1 MIVNLTKY
9 RRLFSAIRAD
19 YSGPRP
25 SRSSAPG
32 SIHTVSVNN
41 SRRARAPLC
50 CRPHDR
56 ADRLRVADDLR
67 RLRGAPPPT
76 SSPGASTRFGRK
88 LAIASSFSIE
98 DCVVIDLASKA
109 ARAAKADGVR
119 VFALDTGRLPDET
132 YMTAE
137 RVRMKYGVEIEW
149 LFPQREPVEKL
160 IRLKGLYSFRDSLE
174 NRHEC
179 CGIRK
184 VEPLGRALAGLD
196 AWVTGLRN
204 EQSVTRTDTPA
215 IEIDDAHGGIVK
227 LNPIVR
233 WSMDR
238 GPRLRRR
245 APRPDPPAA
254 RSRLPVDRLRPLH
267 ARRSSPA
274 STRAPAAGGGRIPR
288 TRSAGSTSATCRI
301 G

>member
-1 MIVNLTKY
+1 MPAQSLPIDDDI
-9 RRLFSAIRAD
+9 RRLSDASAAD
-19 YSGPRP
+19 
-25 SRSSAPG
+25 
-32 SIHTVSVNN
+32 V
-41 SRRARAPLC
+41 
-50 CRPHDR
+50 
-56 ADRLRVADDLR
+56 VAW
-67 RLRGAPPPT
+67 AV
-76 SSPGASTRFGRK
+76 TRFGRK

-109 ARAAKADGVR
+109 ARAAKADDVR

-160 IRLKGLYSFRDSLE
+160 IQLKGLYSFRDSLE

-204 EQSVTRTDTPA
+204 EQSVTRAETPA
-215 IEIDDAHGGIVK
+215 IEIDDAHRGIVK

-233 WSMDR
+233 WSMAEVRAYADEHRVPIHPLHDR
-238 GPRLRRR
+238 GYPSIGC
-245 APRPDPPAA
+245 APC
-254 RSRLPVDRLRPLH
+254 
-267 ARRSSPA
+267 
-274 STRAPAAGGGRIPR
+274 TRAIKEGEQGRDGRWWWEENAPKECGIH
-288 TRSAGSTSATCRI
+288 I
-301 G
+301 GDVPKHE